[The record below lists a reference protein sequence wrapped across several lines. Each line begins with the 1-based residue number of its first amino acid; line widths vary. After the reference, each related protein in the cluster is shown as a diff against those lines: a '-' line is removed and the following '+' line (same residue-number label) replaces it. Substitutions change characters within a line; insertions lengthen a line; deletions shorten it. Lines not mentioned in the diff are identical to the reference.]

1 MINKL
6 QYSVDKHEAAKI
18 IGCKPRT
25 LKSYR
30 DSGLLQE
37 GIHWFRINSRKI
49 SYNPQLLL
57 DWKVNRYNFVEH
69 EKAIAKFLTIIPSY
83 QQ

>member
-1 MINKL
+1 MNISL
-6 QYSVDKHEAAKI
+6 YSVDKHEAAKI

-37 GIHWFRINSRKI
+37 GIHWFRLNSRKI
-49 SYNPQLLL
+49 TYNSYLLF
-57 DWKVNRYNFVEH
+57 DWTVNRCNYIEH
-69 EKAIAKFLTIIPSY
+69 EKAITKFLTSLPSY